1 MELIVNLKQK
11 KEMKIIAVGKNYAE
25 HAMEF
30 DGTVDKPQVPMI
42 FMKPDS
48 AIIKNGK
55 HFYVPDFLGRVEYE
69 AEIVVRINKLGK
81 SIPARFAH
89 RYYDAITVGIDFT
102 ARDMQKKAIE
112 RGEPWDLSKG
122 FDGSAVLGEFC
133 PVERYDID
141 NVAFSLTVND
151 NVVQSGNTSQMHF
164 SVDEIIAYVS
174 RFCTLKTGDL
184 IFTGTPAGV
193 GEAMIGSH
201 LKGYI
206 GDEKVLDFHVR

>member
-1 MELIVNLKQK
+1 
-11 KEMKIIAVGKNYAE
+11 MKIIAVGKNYAE
-25 HAMEF
+25 HALEF
-30 DGTVDKPQVPMI
+30 DGTVAAPEVPMI

-55 HFYVPDFLGRVEYE
+55 HFYVPDFLGRVDYE

-89 RYYDAITVGIDFT
+89 RYYDAITVGIEFT
-102 ARDMQKKAIE
+102 ARDMQRGLIE

-122 FDGSAVLGEFC
+122 FDGSAVLGEFQ
-133 PVERYDID
+133 PVGRFDIN
-141 NVAFSLTVND
+141 NVDFSLAIDD
-151 NVVQSGNTSQMHF
+151 NVVQQANTSQMYF

-184 IFTGTPAGV
+184 IFTGTPAGS
-193 GEAMIGSH
+193 GEAKIGTH

-206 GDEKVLDFHVR
+206 GEEKVLDFHVR

>member
-1 MELIVNLKQK
+1 
-11 KEMKIIAVGKNYAE
+11 MKIIAVGKNYAE
-25 HAMEF
+25 HAYEF
-30 DGTVDKPQVPMI
+30 DGTVDAPKVPMI

-55 HFYVPDFLGRVEYE
+55 HFYVPDFLGRVDYE

-102 ARDMQKKAIE
+102 ARDMQRGLIE

-122 FDGSAVLGEFC
+122 FDGSAVLGEFR
-133 PVERYDID
+133 PVEQYDIA
-141 NVAFSLTVND
+141 NVDFSLTIDD
-151 NVVQSGNTSQMHF
+151 NVVQKANTSQMYF
-164 SVDEIIAYVS
+164 PVDEIIAYVS

-184 IFTGTPAGV
+184 IFTGTPAGA
-193 GEAMIGSH
+193 GEAKIGTH

-206 GDEKVLDFHVR
+206 GEDKVLDFHVR

>member
-1 MELIVNLKQK
+1 
-11 KEMKIIAVGKNYAE
+11 MKIIAVGKNYSEQAL
-25 HAMEF
+25 EF
-30 DGTVDKPQVPMI
+30 DGTVERPQVPLI

-55 HFYVPDFLGRVEYE
+55 HFYVPDFLGRVDYE

-102 ARDMQKKAIE
+102 ARDMQRRLIE
-112 RGEPWDLSKG
+112 NGEPWDLSKG
-122 FDGSAVLGEFC
+122 FDGSAVLGEFRS
-133 PVERYDID
+133 VEKYNINDVD
-141 NVAFSLTVND
+141 FSLTID
-151 NVVQSGNTSQMHF
+151 NEVVQKANTSQMYF
-164 SVDEIIAYVS
+164 PVDEIIAYVS

-193 GEAMIGSH
+193 GEAKIGTH
-201 LKGYI
+201 LRGYI
-206 GDEKVLDFHVR
+206 GEEKVLDFHVK

>member
-1 MELIVNLKQK
+1 
-11 KEMKIIAVGKNYAE
+11 MKIIAVGKNYRD
-25 HAMEF
+25 HALEF
-30 DGTVDKPQVPMI
+30 DGSGDKPTVPII

-55 HFYVPDFLGRVEYE
+55 HFYVPDFLGRVDYE

-102 ARDMQKKAIE
+102 ARDWQRALIAA
-112 RGEPWDLSKG
+112 GEPWDMSKG
-122 FDGSAVLGEFC
+122 FDGSAVLGDFR
-133 PVERYDID
+133 PVERYDIN
-141 NVAFSLTVND
+141 NVDFSLTIND
-151 NVVQSGNTSQMHF
+151 ELAQEGNTSQMYF

-184 IFTGTPAGV
+184 IFTGTPAGS
-193 GEAMIGSH
+193 GPATIGTH

-206 GDEKVLDFHVR
+206 GDDKVLDFHVR

>member
-1 MELIVNLKQK
+1 
-11 KEMKIIAVGKNYAE
+11 MKIIAVGKNYAE
-25 HAMEF
+25 HALEF
-30 DGTVDKPQVPMI
+30 DGTVERPQVPMI

-55 HFYVPDFLGRVEYE
+55 HFYVPDFLGRVDYE
-69 AEIVVRINKLGK
+69 AELVVRINKLGK

-89 RYYDAITVGIDFT
+89 RYYDAVTVGIDFT
-102 ARDMQKKAIE
+102 ARDMQRGFIE

-122 FDGSAVLGEFC
+122 FDGSAVLGDFR
-133 PVERYDID
+133 PVEGLDIND
-141 NVAFSLTVND
+141 INFSLTID
-151 NVVQSGNTSQMHF
+151 DREVQRANTSQMCF
-164 SVDEIIAYVS
+164 SVDEIIAYIS

-184 IFTGTPAGV
+184 IFTGTPAGA
-193 GEAMIGSH
+193 GAATIGTH

>member
-1 MELIVNLKQK
+1 
-11 KEMKIIAVGKNYAE
+11 MKIIAVGKNYSE
-25 HAMEF
+25 HALEF
-30 DGTVDKPQVPMI
+30 DGTVERPQVPLI

-55 HFYVPDFLGRVEYE
+55 HFYVPDFLGRVDYE

-102 ARDMQKKAIE
+102 ARDMQRRLIE
-112 RGEPWDLSKG
+112 NGEPWDLSKG
-122 FDGSAVLGEFC
+122 FDGSAVLGEFRS
-133 PVERYDID
+133 VEKYNINDVD
-141 NVAFSLTVND
+141 FSLTID
-151 NVVQSGNTSQMHF
+151 DEVVQKANTSQMYF

-193 GEAMIGSH
+193 GEAKIGTH

-206 GDEKVLDFHVR
+206 GEEKVLDFHVR

>member
-1 MELIVNLKQK
+1 
-11 KEMKIIAVGKNYAE
+11 MKIIAVGKNYAE
-25 HAMEF
+25 HAYEF
-30 DGTVDKPQVPMI
+30 DGTVDRPQVPLI

-55 HFYVPDFLGRVEYE
+55 HFYVPDFLGRVDYE

-102 ARDMQKKAIE
+102 ARDMQRGLIE

-122 FDGSAVLGEFC
+122 FDGSAVLGEFY
-133 PVERYDID
+133 PVDNIDINNID
-141 NVAFSLTVND
+141 FSLTID
-151 NVVQSGNTSQMHF
+151 DDVVQQANTSQMYF

-184 IFTGTPAGV
+184 IFTGTPAGA
-193 GEAMIGSH
+193 GEAKIGTH

-206 GDEKVLDFHVR
+206 WEKKVLDFHVR

>member
-1 MELIVNLKQK
+1 
-11 KEMKIIAVGKNYAE
+11 MKIIAVGKNYAE
-25 HAMEF
+25 HAYEF
-30 DGTVDKPQVPMI
+30 DGTVERPQVPLI

-55 HFYVPDFLGRVEYE
+55 HFYVPDFLGRVDYE

-102 ARDMQKKAIE
+102 ARDMQRGLIE

-122 FDGSAVLGEFC
+122 FDGSAVLGEFRA
-133 PVERYDID
+133 VENFDIN
-141 NVAFSLTVND
+141 NVDFSLTIDD
-151 NVVQSGNTSQMHF
+151 NVVQKANTSQMYF

-184 IFTGTPAGV
+184 IFTGTPAGA
-193 GEAMIGSH
+193 GEARIGTH

-206 GDEKVLDFHVR
+206 GEDKVLDFHVR

>member
-1 MELIVNLKQK
+1 
-11 KEMKIIAVGKNYAE
+11 MKIIAVGKNYAE
-25 HAMEF
+25 HALEF
-30 DGTVDKPQVPMI
+30 DGTVAAPEVPMI

-55 HFYVPDFLGRVEYE
+55 HFYVPDFLGRVDYE

-102 ARDMQKKAIE
+102 ARDMQRGLIE

-122 FDGSAVLGEFC
+122 FDGSAVLGEFL
-133 PVERYDID
+133 PIERFDIN
-141 NVAFSLTVND
+141 NVDFSLAIDD
-151 NVVQSGNTSQMHF
+151 NVVQQANTSQMYF

-184 IFTGTPAGV
+184 IFTGTPAGS
-193 GEAMIGSH
+193 GEARIGTH

-206 GDEKVLDFHVR
+206 GEKKVLDFHVR

>member
-1 MELIVNLKQK
+1 
-11 KEMKIIAVGKNYAE
+11 MKIIAVGKNYSE
-25 HAMEF
+25 HALEF
-30 DGTVDKPQVPMI
+30 DGTVEKPQAPII

-55 HFYVPDFLGRVEYE
+55 HFYVPDFLGRVDYE
-69 AEIVVRINKLGK
+69 TEIVVRINKLGK

-102 ARDMQKKAIE
+102 ARDMQRGLIE

-122 FDGSAVLGEFC
+122 FDGSAVLGEFR
-133 PVERYDID
+133 PIERYDIN
-141 NVAFSLTVND
+141 NVNFSLTIDD
-151 NVVQSGNTSQMHF
+151 NVVQRGNTSQMYF

-193 GEAMIGSH
+193 GEATIGTH

-206 GDEKVLDFHVR
+206 GDDKVLDFHVR

>member
-1 MELIVNLKQK
+1 MT
-11 KEMKIIAVGKNYAE
+11 MKIIAVGKNYSE
-25 HAMEF
+25 HALEF
-30 DGTVDKPQVPMI
+30 DGSSEKPAVPII

-55 HFYVPDFLGRVEYE
+55 HFYVPDFLGRVDYE

-102 ARDMQKKAIE
+102 ARDWQRRLIAA
-112 RGEPWDLSKG
+112 GEPWDMSKG
-122 FDGSAVLGEFC
+122 FDGSAVLGEFR
-133 PVERYDID
+133 PIERYDIND
-141 NVAFSLTVND
+141 IDFSLTIND
-151 NVVQSGNTSQMHF
+151 EVVQSANTSQMLF
-164 SVDEIIAYVS
+164 PVDEIIAYVS

-184 IFTGTPAGV
+184 IFTGTPAGS
-193 GEAMIGSH
+193 GPAEIGTH

-206 GDEKVLDFHVR
+206 GDDKVLDFHVR

>member
-1 MELIVNLKQK
+1 
-11 KEMKIIAVGKNYAE
+11 MKIIAVGKNYRD
-25 HAMEF
+25 HALEF
-30 DGTVDKPQVPMI
+30 DGSSDKPAVPII

-55 HFYVPDFLGRVEYE
+55 HFYVPDFLGRVDYE

-102 ARDMQKKAIE
+102 ARDWQRNLIAA
-112 RGEPWDLSKG
+112 GEPWDMSKG
-122 FDGSAVLGEFC
+122 FDGSAVLGDFR
-133 PVERYDID
+133 PIERYDIN
-141 NVAFSLTVND
+141 NVDFSLTIND
-151 NVVQSGNTSQMHF
+151 ELTQEGNTSQMYF

-184 IFTGTPAGV
+184 IFTGTPAGS
-193 GEAMIGSH
+193 GPATIGTH

-206 GDEKVLDFHVR
+206 GDDKVLDFHVR

>member
-1 MELIVNLKQK
+1 
-11 KEMKIIAVGKNYAE
+11 MKIIAVGKNCAE
-25 HAMEF
+25 HALEF
-30 DGTVDKPQVPMI
+30 DGTVAVPEVPMI

-55 HFYVPDFLGRVEYE
+55 HFYVPDFLGRVDYE

-102 ARDMQKKAIE
+102 ARDMQRGLIE

-122 FDGSAVLGEFC
+122 FDGSAVLGEFL
-133 PVERYDID
+133 PVERYDIND
-141 NVAFSLTVND
+141 VDFSLSID
-151 NVVQSGNTSQMHF
+151 GDIVQKANTSQMYF

-184 IFTGTPAGV
+184 IFTGTPAGS
-193 GEAMIGSH
+193 GEAKIGTH
-201 LKGYI
+201 LQGYI
-206 GDEKVLDFHVR
+206 

>member
-1 MELIVNLKQK
+1 
-11 KEMKIIAVGKNYAE
+11 MKIIAVGKNYSE
-25 HAMEF
+25 HALEF
-30 DGTVDKPQVPMI
+30 DGTVERPQVPLI

-55 HFYVPDFLGRVEYE
+55 HFYVPDFLGRVDYE

-102 ARDMQKKAIE
+102 ARDMQRRLIE
-112 RGEPWDLSKG
+112 NGEPWDLSKG
-122 FDGSAVLGEFC
+122 FDGSAVLGEFRS
-133 PVERYDID
+133 VDKYNINDVD
-141 NVAFSLTVND
+141 FSLSIDDEVM
-151 NVVQSGNTSQMHF
+151 QKANTSQMYF

-193 GEAMIGSH
+193 GEAKIGTH